1 MPYLKA
7 VIEVRSLLARCPLDP
22 CFIKLILKQLQLDKP
37 VDWTKLESKKELVLR
52 NGHVD
57 ISENFESSSIEPSF
71 LRDNKVHLR
80 EMKITVI
87 VMTSKG
93 K

>member
-1 MPYLKA
+1 
-7 VIEVRSLLARCPLDP
+7 
-22 CFIKLILKQLQLDKP
+22 
-37 VDWTKLESKKELVLR
+37 VLR